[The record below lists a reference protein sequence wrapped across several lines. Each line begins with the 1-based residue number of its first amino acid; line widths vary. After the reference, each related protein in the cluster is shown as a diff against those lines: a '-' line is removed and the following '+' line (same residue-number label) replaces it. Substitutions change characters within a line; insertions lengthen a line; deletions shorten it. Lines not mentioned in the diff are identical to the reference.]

1 MDAVAAAAAEED
13 GRPVRRQPRPVGRQE
28 QIGLQFLAMGFA
40 DLPQI
45 GRADLLAG
53 LDDEF
58 GIEAELA
65 AARLAHR
72 AQGREIDAV
81 LPLVVS
87 RAAAIDALASGR
99 GLPRIEIVA
108 PFTLHALDHVAVAI
122 GEDGRQR
129 GILAIIRQQI
139 RPPAGRRFDQARGEA
154 EFGKGR
160 LQVLDE
166 IGAQRLARSR
176 SSGFRCDRRPC
187 GRVRRETRRNGDAR
201 VPAQSRRLYR
211 PYFSVL
217 HSLTFS
223 AATYRDSSA
232 AGSGATCRMGLAKP
246 GGNAAIS
253 GNSPAFDRAEAGGTL
268 RASGT
273 VTNEE
278 ANSAQRLR
286 HELRGASIAR
296 ALDPSARPHARIQ
309 PPALLARPGED
320 AGARPVRRAVSRR
333 RARRLRR
340 LRQQPGR
347 GAAQRG
353 ADALQRAA

>member
-1 MDAVAAAAAEED
+1 
-13 GRPVRRQPRPVGRQE
+13 
-28 QIGLQFLAMGFA
+28 MGFA

-108 PFTLHALDHVAVAI
+108 PFAFHALDHVAVAI

-129 GILAIIRQQI
+129 GILAIISQQI
-139 RPPAGRRFDQARGEA
+139 RPPAGRRFDQARGEV

-166 IGAQRLARSR
+166 IGAQRLARPRILAFGAIGNPATEFGKERAGMEMLAYPRNRVR
-176 SSGFRCDRRPC
+176 SIGHVFCPSLTDIC
-187 GRVRRETRRNGDAR
+187 GRN
-201 VPAQSRRLYR
+201 L
-211 PYFSVL
+211 
-217 HSLTFS
+217 
-223 AATYRDSSA
+223 
-232 AGSGATCRMGLAKP
+232 SG
-246 GGNAAIS
+246 
-253 GNSPAFDRAEAGGTL
+253 
-268 RASGT
+268 
-273 VTNEE
+273 
-278 ANSAQRLR
+278 
-286 HELRGASIAR
+286 
-296 ALDPSARPHARIQ
+296 
-309 PPALLARPGED
+309 
-320 AGARPVRRAVSRR
+320 
-333 RARRLRR
+333 
-340 LRQQPGR
+340 
-347 GAAQRG
+347 
-353 ADALQRAA
+353 